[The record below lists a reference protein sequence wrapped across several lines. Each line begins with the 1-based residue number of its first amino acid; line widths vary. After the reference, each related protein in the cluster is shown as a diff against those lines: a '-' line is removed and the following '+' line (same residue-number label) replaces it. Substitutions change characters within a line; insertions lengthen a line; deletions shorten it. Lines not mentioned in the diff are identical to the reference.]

1 MEHRPDLAATLQNL
15 DTRLANVERIL
26 PTLATKDDLRGMH
39 TAGDPKGFATRED
52 LQAFAMKDDLQAF
65 ATKDDLKAFATK
77 DDLKAFATKDDLKGF
92 ATKEDLAEG
101 LERESKS
108 LREFIL
114 ENMTWLREEMA
125 EDRRRFEAQARADRR
140 AAREELLVL
149 VEGERDRWQALLD
162 RQGSVIEQLGRVDVE
177 SRARDRALDKRVS
190 RLEQP

>member
-77 DDLKAFATKDDLKGF
+77 DDLKGF

-114 ENMTWLREEMA
+114 ENMKWLREEMA

-177 SRARDRALDKRVS
+177 SRARDRALDTRVS